1 MASFRRK
8 GHEYHPPPEPTPE
21 EIERAREE
29 LRKASET
36 LAEVERRDDE
46 VTERGENLAKIHKV
60 NHIGPQFWD
69 AVGIRRRRA

>member
-1 MASFRRK
+1 MAWWSKERHTYR
-8 GHEYHPPPEPTPE
+8 PPPEPSPE
-21 EIERAREE
+21 DIERAREE

-36 LAEVERRDDE
+36 LAEVESRDPE
-46 VTERGENLAKIHKV
+46 VTQRGEHLAQVHKV